1 MLRRVDDAD
10 AADDVNYVS
19 ATVWETKAN
28 FDAWKKGDAFKEA
41 HGGGTVAGVAGML
54 VATLQ
59 NTKGK
64 PKVAAWEGLL
74 PLGLPGAPP
83 ADGEGWR
90 RVAADGEATL
100 PSDVFVAMNR
110 FPVAEGSEDEFERRF
125 ADRSS
130 TLADFAGFKGFLL
143 LRRDDKVDDG
153 ATHSTFSVWDSRASF
168 QAWLDSEKKPDEQPR
183 KNLLAG
189 RPTPSYYEGILALD
203 MVDANAMD
211 ATLARSERLSM
222 YQLRCDAREREV
234 AELEARSR
242 LPRDVLELPAA
253 PLADVRSSYENL
265 SNVAAVKAENDELRR
280 RLDALEA
287 ARCAPPA
294 PPPPAPL
301 APAALAP
308 AALAPAVAAP
318 PPAPAAVLPAA
329 PPPTRAPSTEDVENQ
344 RLRDSGLQRSKEQ
357 YDQLEKQLRLAR
369 LEMSTHRER
378 QWQRIYVSR

>member
-1 MLRRVDDAD
+1 MARSIILAALSLAAARGFQAPRGASTRTLLRAATVEAAPAATGERLSAERYVVQNRFKVKKGREAAFEKRWADRESRLGNLDGFRFFCMLRRVDDAD

-110 FPVAEGSEDEFERRF
+110 FPVAEDSEDEFERRF

-189 RPTPSYYEGILALD
+189 RPTPSYYEGILALESAQG
-203 MVDANAMD
+203 V
-211 ATLARSERLSM
+211 
-222 YQLRCDAREREV
+222 
-234 AELEARSR
+234 
-242 LPRDVLELPAA
+242 
-253 PLADVRSSYENL
+253 
-265 SNVAAVKAENDELRR
+265 
-280 RLDALEA
+280 
-287 ARCAPPA
+287 
-294 PPPPAPL
+294 
-301 APAALAP
+301 
-308 AALAPAVAAP
+308 
-318 PPAPAAVLPAA
+318 
-329 PPPTRAPSTEDVENQ
+329 
-344 RLRDSGLQRSKEQ
+344 
-357 YDQLEKQLRLAR
+357 
-369 LEMSTHRER
+369 
-378 QWQRIYVSR
+378 

>member
-1 MLRRVDDAD
+1 MMARSILLAALSLAAARGFQAPRGASTRTLLRAATVEAAPAATREFSAERYVVQNRFKVKKGREAAFEKRWADRESRLGNLDGFRFFCMLRRVDDAD

-153 ATHSTFSVWDSRASF
+153 ATHSTFSVWDSRAGF

-189 RPTPSYYEGILALD
+189 RPTPSYYEGILALESAQG
-203 MVDANAMD
+203 V
-211 ATLARSERLSM
+211 
-222 YQLRCDAREREV
+222 
-234 AELEARSR
+234 
-242 LPRDVLELPAA
+242 
-253 PLADVRSSYENL
+253 
-265 SNVAAVKAENDELRR
+265 
-280 RLDALEA
+280 
-287 ARCAPPA
+287 
-294 PPPPAPL
+294 
-301 APAALAP
+301 
-308 AALAPAVAAP
+308 
-318 PPAPAAVLPAA
+318 
-329 PPPTRAPSTEDVENQ
+329 
-344 RLRDSGLQRSKEQ
+344 
-357 YDQLEKQLRLAR
+357 
-369 LEMSTHRER
+369 
-378 QWQRIYVSR
+378 

>member
-1 MLRRVDDAD
+1 MGARSILLAALSLAAARGFQALRGASTRTLLRAATVEAAPAATGERLSAERYVVQNRFKVKKGREAAFEKRWADRESRLGNLDGFRFFCMLRRVDDAG

-143 LRRDDKVDDG
+143 LRRDGKVDDG

-189 RPTPSYYEGILALD
+189 RPTPSYYEGILALESAQG
-203 MVDANAMD
+203 V
-211 ATLARSERLSM
+211 
-222 YQLRCDAREREV
+222 
-234 AELEARSR
+234 
-242 LPRDVLELPAA
+242 
-253 PLADVRSSYENL
+253 
-265 SNVAAVKAENDELRR
+265 
-280 RLDALEA
+280 
-287 ARCAPPA
+287 
-294 PPPPAPL
+294 
-301 APAALAP
+301 
-308 AALAPAVAAP
+308 
-318 PPAPAAVLPAA
+318 
-329 PPPTRAPSTEDVENQ
+329 
-344 RLRDSGLQRSKEQ
+344 
-357 YDQLEKQLRLAR
+357 
-369 LEMSTHRER
+369 
-378 QWQRIYVSR
+378 

>member
-1 MLRRVDDAD
+1 MMARSILLAALSLAAARGFQALRGASTRTLLRAATVEAAPAATGNRLSAERYVVQNRFKVKKGREAAFEKRWADRESRLGNLDGFRFFCMLRRVDDAD

-143 LRRDDKVDDG
+143 LRRDGKVDDG

-189 RPTPSYYEGILALD
+189 RPTPSYYEGILALESAQG
-203 MVDANAMD
+203 V
-211 ATLARSERLSM
+211 
-222 YQLRCDAREREV
+222 
-234 AELEARSR
+234 
-242 LPRDVLELPAA
+242 
-253 PLADVRSSYENL
+253 
-265 SNVAAVKAENDELRR
+265 
-280 RLDALEA
+280 
-287 ARCAPPA
+287 
-294 PPPPAPL
+294 
-301 APAALAP
+301 
-308 AALAPAVAAP
+308 
-318 PPAPAAVLPAA
+318 
-329 PPPTRAPSTEDVENQ
+329 
-344 RLRDSGLQRSKEQ
+344 
-357 YDQLEKQLRLAR
+357 
-369 LEMSTHRER
+369 
-378 QWQRIYVSR
+378 

>member
-1 MLRRVDDAD
+1 MGARSILLAALSLAAARGFQALRGASTRTLLRAATVEAALAATGERLSAERYVVQNRFKVKKGREAAFEKRWADRESRLGNLDGFRFFCMLRRVDDAD

-143 LRRDDKVDDG
+143 LRRDGKVDDG

-189 RPTPSYYEGILALD
+189 RPTPSYYEGILALESAQG
-203 MVDANAMD
+203 V
-211 ATLARSERLSM
+211 
-222 YQLRCDAREREV
+222 
-234 AELEARSR
+234 
-242 LPRDVLELPAA
+242 
-253 PLADVRSSYENL
+253 
-265 SNVAAVKAENDELRR
+265 
-280 RLDALEA
+280 
-287 ARCAPPA
+287 
-294 PPPPAPL
+294 
-301 APAALAP
+301 
-308 AALAPAVAAP
+308 
-318 PPAPAAVLPAA
+318 
-329 PPPTRAPSTEDVENQ
+329 
-344 RLRDSGLQRSKEQ
+344 
-357 YDQLEKQLRLAR
+357 
-369 LEMSTHRER
+369 
-378 QWQRIYVSR
+378 

>member
-189 RPTPSYYEGILALD
+189 RPTPSYYEGILALESAQG
-203 MVDANAMD
+203 V
-211 ATLARSERLSM
+211 
-222 YQLRCDAREREV
+222 
-234 AELEARSR
+234 
-242 LPRDVLELPAA
+242 
-253 PLADVRSSYENL
+253 
-265 SNVAAVKAENDELRR
+265 
-280 RLDALEA
+280 
-287 ARCAPPA
+287 
-294 PPPPAPL
+294 
-301 APAALAP
+301 
-308 AALAPAVAAP
+308 
-318 PPAPAAVLPAA
+318 
-329 PPPTRAPSTEDVENQ
+329 
-344 RLRDSGLQRSKEQ
+344 
-357 YDQLEKQLRLAR
+357 
-369 LEMSTHRER
+369 
-378 QWQRIYVSR
+378 

>member
-1 MLRRVDDAD
+1 MGARSILLAALSLAAARGFQALRGASTRTLLRAATVEAAPAATGERLSAERYVVQNRFKVKKGREAAFEKRWADRESRLGNLDGFRFFCMLRRVDDAD

-41 HGGGTVAGVAGML
+41 HGGGAVAGVAGML

-143 LRRDDKVDDG
+143 LRRDGKVDDG

-189 RPTPSYYEGILALD
+189 RPTPSYYEGILALESAQG
-203 MVDANAMD
+203 V
-211 ATLARSERLSM
+211 
-222 YQLRCDAREREV
+222 
-234 AELEARSR
+234 
-242 LPRDVLELPAA
+242 
-253 PLADVRSSYENL
+253 
-265 SNVAAVKAENDELRR
+265 
-280 RLDALEA
+280 
-287 ARCAPPA
+287 
-294 PPPPAPL
+294 
-301 APAALAP
+301 
-308 AALAPAVAAP
+308 
-318 PPAPAAVLPAA
+318 
-329 PPPTRAPSTEDVENQ
+329 
-344 RLRDSGLQRSKEQ
+344 
-357 YDQLEKQLRLAR
+357 
-369 LEMSTHRER
+369 
-378 QWQRIYVSR
+378 

>member
-1 MLRRVDDAD
+1 MVALSRSIVALAATCAVALRGGGGAVRPRGVALRAASAVEAAPATSGAQIQAERYVVQNRFKVKKGREAAFEKRWADRESRLGTLPGFRFFCMLRRVDDER

-19 ATVWETKAN
+19 ATVWETKEN

-143 LRRDDKVDDG
+143 LRRDGKVDDG

-189 RPTPSYYEGILALD
+189 RPTPSYYEGILALESAQG
-203 MVDANAMD
+203 V
-211 ATLARSERLSM
+211 
-222 YQLRCDAREREV
+222 
-234 AELEARSR
+234 
-242 LPRDVLELPAA
+242 
-253 PLADVRSSYENL
+253 
-265 SNVAAVKAENDELRR
+265 
-280 RLDALEA
+280 
-287 ARCAPPA
+287 
-294 PPPPAPL
+294 
-301 APAALAP
+301 
-308 AALAPAVAAP
+308 
-318 PPAPAAVLPAA
+318 
-329 PPPTRAPSTEDVENQ
+329 
-344 RLRDSGLQRSKEQ
+344 
-357 YDQLEKQLRLAR
+357 
-369 LEMSTHRER
+369 
-378 QWQRIYVSR
+378 

>member
-1 MLRRVDDAD
+1 MAPSILLAALSLAAARGFQAPRGASTRTLLRAATVEAAPAATGNRLSAERYVVQNRFKVKKGREAAFEKRWADRESRLGNLDGFRFFCMLRRVDDAG

-189 RPTPSYYEGILALD
+189 RPTPSYYEGILALESAQG
-203 MVDANAMD
+203 V
-211 ATLARSERLSM
+211 
-222 YQLRCDAREREV
+222 
-234 AELEARSR
+234 
-242 LPRDVLELPAA
+242 
-253 PLADVRSSYENL
+253 
-265 SNVAAVKAENDELRR
+265 
-280 RLDALEA
+280 
-287 ARCAPPA
+287 
-294 PPPPAPL
+294 
-301 APAALAP
+301 
-308 AALAPAVAAP
+308 
-318 PPAPAAVLPAA
+318 
-329 PPPTRAPSTEDVENQ
+329 
-344 RLRDSGLQRSKEQ
+344 
-357 YDQLEKQLRLAR
+357 
-369 LEMSTHRER
+369 
-378 QWQRIYVSR
+378 

>member
-1 MLRRVDDAD
+1 MGARSIILAALSLAAARGFQAPRGASTRTLLRAATVEAAPAATGAERLAAERYVVQNRFKVKKGREAAFEKRWADRRESRLGNLDGFRFFCMLRRVDDAD

-41 HGGGTVAGVAGML
+41 HGGGT
-54 VATLQ
+54 

-189 RPTPSYYEGILALD
+189 RPTPSYYEGILALESAQG
-203 MVDANAMD
+203 V
-211 ATLARSERLSM
+211 
-222 YQLRCDAREREV
+222 
-234 AELEARSR
+234 
-242 LPRDVLELPAA
+242 
-253 PLADVRSSYENL
+253 
-265 SNVAAVKAENDELRR
+265 
-280 RLDALEA
+280 
-287 ARCAPPA
+287 
-294 PPPPAPL
+294 
-301 APAALAP
+301 
-308 AALAPAVAAP
+308 
-318 PPAPAAVLPAA
+318 
-329 PPPTRAPSTEDVENQ
+329 
-344 RLRDSGLQRSKEQ
+344 
-357 YDQLEKQLRLAR
+357 
-369 LEMSTHRER
+369 
-378 QWQRIYVSR
+378 

>member
-1 MLRRVDDAD
+1 MAPRSILLAALSLAAARGFQAPRGASTRTLLRAATVEAAPAATGNRLHAERYVVQNRFKVKKGREAAFEKRWADRESRLGNLDGFRFFRMLRRVDDAA

-143 LRRDDKVDDG
+143 LRRNGKVDDG

-189 RPTPSYYEGILALD
+189 RPTPSYYEGILALESAQG
-203 MVDANAMD
+203 V
-211 ATLARSERLSM
+211 
-222 YQLRCDAREREV
+222 
-234 AELEARSR
+234 
-242 LPRDVLELPAA
+242 
-253 PLADVRSSYENL
+253 
-265 SNVAAVKAENDELRR
+265 
-280 RLDALEA
+280 
-287 ARCAPPA
+287 
-294 PPPPAPL
+294 
-301 APAALAP
+301 
-308 AALAPAVAAP
+308 
-318 PPAPAAVLPAA
+318 
-329 PPPTRAPSTEDVENQ
+329 
-344 RLRDSGLQRSKEQ
+344 
-357 YDQLEKQLRLAR
+357 
-369 LEMSTHRER
+369 
-378 QWQRIYVSR
+378 

>member
-1 MLRRVDDAD
+1 MMARSILLAALSLAAARGFQAPRGASTRTLLRAATVEAAPAATGERLSAERYVVQNRFKVKKGREAAFEKRWADRESRLGNLDGFRFFCMLRRVDDAD

-41 HGGGTVAGVAGML
+41 HGGGAVAGVAGML

-143 LRRDDKVDDG
+143 LRRDGKVDDG

-189 RPTPSYYEGILALD
+189 RPTPSYYEGILALESAQG
-203 MVDANAMD
+203 V
-211 ATLARSERLSM
+211 
-222 YQLRCDAREREV
+222 
-234 AELEARSR
+234 
-242 LPRDVLELPAA
+242 
-253 PLADVRSSYENL
+253 
-265 SNVAAVKAENDELRR
+265 
-280 RLDALEA
+280 
-287 ARCAPPA
+287 
-294 PPPPAPL
+294 
-301 APAALAP
+301 
-308 AALAPAVAAP
+308 
-318 PPAPAAVLPAA
+318 
-329 PPPTRAPSTEDVENQ
+329 
-344 RLRDSGLQRSKEQ
+344 
-357 YDQLEKQLRLAR
+357 
-369 LEMSTHRER
+369 
-378 QWQRIYVSR
+378 

>member
-1 MLRRVDDAD
+1 MGARSIILAALSLAAARGFQAPRGASTRTLLRAATVEAAPAATGAKLEAERYVVQNRFKVKKGREAAFEKRWADRESRLGNLDGFRFFCMLRRVDDAA

-143 LRRDDKVDDG
+143 LRRDGKVDDG

-189 RPTPSYYEGILALD
+189 RPTPSYYEGILALESAQG
-203 MVDANAMD
+203 V
-211 ATLARSERLSM
+211 
-222 YQLRCDAREREV
+222 
-234 AELEARSR
+234 
-242 LPRDVLELPAA
+242 
-253 PLADVRSSYENL
+253 
-265 SNVAAVKAENDELRR
+265 
-280 RLDALEA
+280 
-287 ARCAPPA
+287 
-294 PPPPAPL
+294 
-301 APAALAP
+301 
-308 AALAPAVAAP
+308 
-318 PPAPAAVLPAA
+318 
-329 PPPTRAPSTEDVENQ
+329 
-344 RLRDSGLQRSKEQ
+344 
-357 YDQLEKQLRLAR
+357 
-369 LEMSTHRER
+369 
-378 QWQRIYVSR
+378 

>member
-1 MLRRVDDAD
+1 MGARSILLAALSLAAARGFQAPRGASTRTLLRAATVEAAPAATGAARLKPERYVVQNRFKVKKGREAAFEKRWADRESRLGNLDGFRFFCMLRRVDDAA

-143 LRRDDKVDDG
+143 LRRDGKVDDG

-189 RPTPSYYEGILALD
+189 RPTPSYYEGILALESAQG
-203 MVDANAMD
+203 V
-211 ATLARSERLSM
+211 
-222 YQLRCDAREREV
+222 
-234 AELEARSR
+234 
-242 LPRDVLELPAA
+242 
-253 PLADVRSSYENL
+253 
-265 SNVAAVKAENDELRR
+265 
-280 RLDALEA
+280 
-287 ARCAPPA
+287 
-294 PPPPAPL
+294 
-301 APAALAP
+301 
-308 AALAPAVAAP
+308 
-318 PPAPAAVLPAA
+318 
-329 PPPTRAPSTEDVENQ
+329 
-344 RLRDSGLQRSKEQ
+344 
-357 YDQLEKQLRLAR
+357 
-369 LEMSTHRER
+369 
-378 QWQRIYVSR
+378 

>member
-1 MLRRVDDAD
+1 MARSIILAALSLAAARGFQAPRGATTRTLLRAATVEAAPAATGERLSAERYVVQNRFKVKKGREAAFEKRWADRESRLGNLDGFRFFCMLRRVDDAD

-189 RPTPSYYEGILALD
+189 RPTPSYYEGILALESAQG
-203 MVDANAMD
+203 V
-211 ATLARSERLSM
+211 
-222 YQLRCDAREREV
+222 
-234 AELEARSR
+234 
-242 LPRDVLELPAA
+242 
-253 PLADVRSSYENL
+253 
-265 SNVAAVKAENDELRR
+265 
-280 RLDALEA
+280 
-287 ARCAPPA
+287 
-294 PPPPAPL
+294 
-301 APAALAP
+301 
-308 AALAPAVAAP
+308 
-318 PPAPAAVLPAA
+318 
-329 PPPTRAPSTEDVENQ
+329 
-344 RLRDSGLQRSKEQ
+344 
-357 YDQLEKQLRLAR
+357 
-369 LEMSTHRER
+369 
-378 QWQRIYVSR
+378 

>member
-1 MLRRVDDAD
+1 MMARSIILAALSLAAARGFQAPRGASTRTLLRAATVEAAPAATGNRLSAERYVVQNRFKVKKGREAAFEKRWADRESRLGNLDGFRFFCMLRRVDDAG

-143 LRRDDKVDDG
+143 LRRDGKVDDG

-189 RPTPSYYEGILALD
+189 RPTPSYYEGILALESAQG
-203 MVDANAMD
+203 V
-211 ATLARSERLSM
+211 
-222 YQLRCDAREREV
+222 
-234 AELEARSR
+234 
-242 LPRDVLELPAA
+242 
-253 PLADVRSSYENL
+253 
-265 SNVAAVKAENDELRR
+265 
-280 RLDALEA
+280 
-287 ARCAPPA
+287 
-294 PPPPAPL
+294 
-301 APAALAP
+301 
-308 AALAPAVAAP
+308 
-318 PPAPAAVLPAA
+318 
-329 PPPTRAPSTEDVENQ
+329 
-344 RLRDSGLQRSKEQ
+344 
-357 YDQLEKQLRLAR
+357 
-369 LEMSTHRER
+369 
-378 QWQRIYVSR
+378 

>member
-1 MLRRVDDAD
+1 MGARSIILAALSLAAARGFQAPRGATTRTLLRAATVEAAPAATGNRLSAERYVVQNRFKVKKGREAAFEKRWADRESRLGNLDGFRFFCMLRRVDDAD

-189 RPTPSYYEGILALD
+189 RPTPSYYEGILALESAQG
-203 MVDANAMD
+203 V
-211 ATLARSERLSM
+211 
-222 YQLRCDAREREV
+222 
-234 AELEARSR
+234 
-242 LPRDVLELPAA
+242 
-253 PLADVRSSYENL
+253 
-265 SNVAAVKAENDELRR
+265 
-280 RLDALEA
+280 
-287 ARCAPPA
+287 
-294 PPPPAPL
+294 
-301 APAALAP
+301 
-308 AALAPAVAAP
+308 
-318 PPAPAAVLPAA
+318 
-329 PPPTRAPSTEDVENQ
+329 
-344 RLRDSGLQRSKEQ
+344 
-357 YDQLEKQLRLAR
+357 
-369 LEMSTHRER
+369 
-378 QWQRIYVSR
+378 

>member
-1 MLRRVDDAD
+1 MARSILLAALSLASARGFQAPRGASTRTLLRAATVEAAPAATGNRLSAERYVVQNRFKVKKGREAAFEKRWADRESRLGNLDGFRFFCMLRRVDDAA

-189 RPTPSYYEGILALD
+189 RPTPSYYEGILALESAQG
-203 MVDANAMD
+203 V
-211 ATLARSERLSM
+211 
-222 YQLRCDAREREV
+222 
-234 AELEARSR
+234 
-242 LPRDVLELPAA
+242 
-253 PLADVRSSYENL
+253 
-265 SNVAAVKAENDELRR
+265 
-280 RLDALEA
+280 
-287 ARCAPPA
+287 
-294 PPPPAPL
+294 
-301 APAALAP
+301 
-308 AALAPAVAAP
+308 
-318 PPAPAAVLPAA
+318 
-329 PPPTRAPSTEDVENQ
+329 
-344 RLRDSGLQRSKEQ
+344 
-357 YDQLEKQLRLAR
+357 
-369 LEMSTHRER
+369 
-378 QWQRIYVSR
+378 

>member
-1 MLRRVDDAD
+1 MARSIILAALSLAAARGFQALRGASTRTLLRAATVEAAPAATGERLSAERYVVQNRFKVKKGREAAFEKRWADRESRLGNLDGFRFFCMLRRVDDAD

-143 LRRDDKVDDG
+143 LRRDGKVDDG

-189 RPTPSYYEGILALD
+189 RPTPSYYEGILALESAQG
-203 MVDANAMD
+203 V
-211 ATLARSERLSM
+211 
-222 YQLRCDAREREV
+222 
-234 AELEARSR
+234 
-242 LPRDVLELPAA
+242 
-253 PLADVRSSYENL
+253 
-265 SNVAAVKAENDELRR
+265 
-280 RLDALEA
+280 
-287 ARCAPPA
+287 
-294 PPPPAPL
+294 
-301 APAALAP
+301 
-308 AALAPAVAAP
+308 
-318 PPAPAAVLPAA
+318 
-329 PPPTRAPSTEDVENQ
+329 
-344 RLRDSGLQRSKEQ
+344 
-357 YDQLEKQLRLAR
+357 
-369 LEMSTHRER
+369 
-378 QWQRIYVSR
+378 

>member
-1 MLRRVDDAD
+1 MARSILLAALSLAAARGFQAPRGASTRTLLRAATVEAAPAATGNRLSAERYVVQNRFKVKKGREAAFEKRWADRESRLGNLDGFRFFCMLRRVDDAG

-189 RPTPSYYEGILALD
+189 RPTPSYYEGILALESAQG
-203 MVDANAMD
+203 V
-211 ATLARSERLSM
+211 
-222 YQLRCDAREREV
+222 
-234 AELEARSR
+234 
-242 LPRDVLELPAA
+242 
-253 PLADVRSSYENL
+253 
-265 SNVAAVKAENDELRR
+265 
-280 RLDALEA
+280 
-287 ARCAPPA
+287 
-294 PPPPAPL
+294 
-301 APAALAP
+301 
-308 AALAPAVAAP
+308 
-318 PPAPAAVLPAA
+318 
-329 PPPTRAPSTEDVENQ
+329 
-344 RLRDSGLQRSKEQ
+344 
-357 YDQLEKQLRLAR
+357 
-369 LEMSTHRER
+369 
-378 QWQRIYVSR
+378 

>member
-1 MLRRVDDAD
+1 MGARSIILAALSLAAARGFQAPRGASTRTLLRAATVEAAPAATGAERLAAERYVVQNRFKVKKGREAAFEKRWADRESRLGNLDGFRFFCMLRRVDDAD

-183 KNLLAG
+183 ENLLAG
-189 RPTPSYYEGILALD
+189 RPTPSYYEGILALESAQG
-203 MVDANAMD
+203 V
-211 ATLARSERLSM
+211 
-222 YQLRCDAREREV
+222 
-234 AELEARSR
+234 
-242 LPRDVLELPAA
+242 
-253 PLADVRSSYENL
+253 
-265 SNVAAVKAENDELRR
+265 
-280 RLDALEA
+280 
-287 ARCAPPA
+287 
-294 PPPPAPL
+294 
-301 APAALAP
+301 
-308 AALAPAVAAP
+308 
-318 PPAPAAVLPAA
+318 
-329 PPPTRAPSTEDVENQ
+329 
-344 RLRDSGLQRSKEQ
+344 
-357 YDQLEKQLRLAR
+357 
-369 LEMSTHRER
+369 
-378 QWQRIYVSR
+378 

>member
-1 MLRRVDDAD
+1 MARSIILAALSLAAARGFQAPRGASTRTLLRAATVEAAPAATGERLSAERYVVQNRFKVKKGREAAFEKRWADRESRLGNLDGFRFFCMLRRVDDAD

-189 RPTPSYYEGILALD
+189 RPTPSYYEGILALESAQG
-203 MVDANAMD
+203 V
-211 ATLARSERLSM
+211 
-222 YQLRCDAREREV
+222 
-234 AELEARSR
+234 
-242 LPRDVLELPAA
+242 
-253 PLADVRSSYENL
+253 
-265 SNVAAVKAENDELRR
+265 
-280 RLDALEA
+280 
-287 ARCAPPA
+287 
-294 PPPPAPL
+294 
-301 APAALAP
+301 
-308 AALAPAVAAP
+308 
-318 PPAPAAVLPAA
+318 
-329 PPPTRAPSTEDVENQ
+329 
-344 RLRDSGLQRSKEQ
+344 
-357 YDQLEKQLRLAR
+357 
-369 LEMSTHRER
+369 
-378 QWQRIYVSR
+378 

>member
-1 MLRRVDDAD
+1 MGARSIILAALSLAAARGFQAPRGASTRTLLRAATVEAAPAATGAERLAAERYVVQNRFKVKKGREAAFEKRWADRESRLGNLDGFRFFCMLRRVDDAD

-189 RPTPSYYEGILALD
+189 RPTPSYYEGILALESAQG
-203 MVDANAMD
+203 V
-211 ATLARSERLSM
+211 
-222 YQLRCDAREREV
+222 
-234 AELEARSR
+234 
-242 LPRDVLELPAA
+242 
-253 PLADVRSSYENL
+253 
-265 SNVAAVKAENDELRR
+265 
-280 RLDALEA
+280 
-287 ARCAPPA
+287 
-294 PPPPAPL
+294 
-301 APAALAP
+301 
-308 AALAPAVAAP
+308 
-318 PPAPAAVLPAA
+318 
-329 PPPTRAPSTEDVENQ
+329 
-344 RLRDSGLQRSKEQ
+344 
-357 YDQLEKQLRLAR
+357 
-369 LEMSTHRER
+369 
-378 QWQRIYVSR
+378 

>member
-1 MLRRVDDAD
+1 MGARSILLAALSLAAARGFQAPRGASTRTLLRAATVEAAPAATGERLSAERYVVQNRFKVKKGREAAFEKRWADRESRLGNLDGFRFFCMLRRVDDAD

-41 HGGGTVAGVAGML
+41 HGGGAVAGVAGML

-189 RPTPSYYEGILALD
+189 RPTPSYYEGILALESAQG
-203 MVDANAMD
+203 V
-211 ATLARSERLSM
+211 
-222 YQLRCDAREREV
+222 
-234 AELEARSR
+234 
-242 LPRDVLELPAA
+242 
-253 PLADVRSSYENL
+253 
-265 SNVAAVKAENDELRR
+265 
-280 RLDALEA
+280 
-287 ARCAPPA
+287 
-294 PPPPAPL
+294 
-301 APAALAP
+301 
-308 AALAPAVAAP
+308 
-318 PPAPAAVLPAA
+318 
-329 PPPTRAPSTEDVENQ
+329 
-344 RLRDSGLQRSKEQ
+344 
-357 YDQLEKQLRLAR
+357 
-369 LEMSTHRER
+369 
-378 QWQRIYVSR
+378 

>member
-1 MLRRVDDAD
+1 MGARSILLAALSLAAARGFQALRGASTRTLLRAATVEAAPAATGERLSAERYVVQNRFKVKKGREAAFEKRWADRESRLGNLDGFRFFCMLRRVDDAD

-143 LRRDDKVDDG
+143 LRRDGKVDDG

-189 RPTPSYYEGILALD
+189 RPTPSYYEGILALESAQG
-203 MVDANAMD
+203 V
-211 ATLARSERLSM
+211 
-222 YQLRCDAREREV
+222 
-234 AELEARSR
+234 
-242 LPRDVLELPAA
+242 
-253 PLADVRSSYENL
+253 
-265 SNVAAVKAENDELRR
+265 
-280 RLDALEA
+280 
-287 ARCAPPA
+287 
-294 PPPPAPL
+294 
-301 APAALAP
+301 
-308 AALAPAVAAP
+308 
-318 PPAPAAVLPAA
+318 
-329 PPPTRAPSTEDVENQ
+329 
-344 RLRDSGLQRSKEQ
+344 
-357 YDQLEKQLRLAR
+357 
-369 LEMSTHRER
+369 
-378 QWQRIYVSR
+378 

>member
-1 MLRRVDDAD
+1 MARSILLAALSLAAARGFQAPRGASTRTLLRAATVEAAPAATGERLSAERYVVQNRFKVKKGREAAFEKRWADRESRLGNLDGFRFFCMLRRVDDAG

-143 LRRDDKVDDG
+143 LRRDGKVDDG

-189 RPTPSYYEGILALD
+189 RPTPSYYEGILALESAQG
-203 MVDANAMD
+203 V
-211 ATLARSERLSM
+211 
-222 YQLRCDAREREV
+222 
-234 AELEARSR
+234 
-242 LPRDVLELPAA
+242 
-253 PLADVRSSYENL
+253 
-265 SNVAAVKAENDELRR
+265 
-280 RLDALEA
+280 
-287 ARCAPPA
+287 
-294 PPPPAPL
+294 
-301 APAALAP
+301 
-308 AALAPAVAAP
+308 
-318 PPAPAAVLPAA
+318 
-329 PPPTRAPSTEDVENQ
+329 
-344 RLRDSGLQRSKEQ
+344 
-357 YDQLEKQLRLAR
+357 
-369 LEMSTHRER
+369 
-378 QWQRIYVSR
+378 

>member
-1 MLRRVDDAD
+1 MGARSILLAALSLAAARGFQALRGASTRTLLRAATVEAAPAATGERLSAERYVVQNRFKVKKGREAAFEKRWADRESRLGNLDGFRFFCMLRRVDDAD

-189 RPTPSYYEGILALD
+189 RPTPSYYEGILALESAQG
-203 MVDANAMD
+203 V
-211 ATLARSERLSM
+211 
-222 YQLRCDAREREV
+222 
-234 AELEARSR
+234 
-242 LPRDVLELPAA
+242 
-253 PLADVRSSYENL
+253 
-265 SNVAAVKAENDELRR
+265 
-280 RLDALEA
+280 
-287 ARCAPPA
+287 
-294 PPPPAPL
+294 
-301 APAALAP
+301 
-308 AALAPAVAAP
+308 
-318 PPAPAAVLPAA
+318 
-329 PPPTRAPSTEDVENQ
+329 
-344 RLRDSGLQRSKEQ
+344 
-357 YDQLEKQLRLAR
+357 
-369 LEMSTHRER
+369 
-378 QWQRIYVSR
+378 

>member
-1 MLRRVDDAD
+1 MARSIILAALSLAAARGFQAPRGASTRTLLRAATVEAAPAATGERLSAERYVVQNRFKVKKGREAAFEKRWADRESRLGNLDGFRFFCMLRRVDDAD

-41 HGGGTVAGVAGML
+41 HGGGAVAGVAGML

-189 RPTPSYYEGILALD
+189 RPTPSYYEGILALESAQG
-203 MVDANAMD
+203 V
-211 ATLARSERLSM
+211 
-222 YQLRCDAREREV
+222 
-234 AELEARSR
+234 
-242 LPRDVLELPAA
+242 
-253 PLADVRSSYENL
+253 
-265 SNVAAVKAENDELRR
+265 
-280 RLDALEA
+280 
-287 ARCAPPA
+287 
-294 PPPPAPL
+294 
-301 APAALAP
+301 
-308 AALAPAVAAP
+308 
-318 PPAPAAVLPAA
+318 
-329 PPPTRAPSTEDVENQ
+329 
-344 RLRDSGLQRSKEQ
+344 
-357 YDQLEKQLRLAR
+357 
-369 LEMSTHRER
+369 
-378 QWQRIYVSR
+378 